1 MSRCRKGRDG
11 ENDRHRRG
19 VDSRPAALELQQTYE
34 PIGGEMT
41 LRTIGGSAIKQITWQ
56 KWRTTITGGGWL
68 PFGLSSLDYSA
79 QMAVACIVPRGV
91 VCSGLSATL
100 PAARRS
106 DTGYVPWGVALM
118 ADQTTQITAA
128 TMAGNVA
135 TLDAV
140 AGAIGY
146 HAMYPLSCSATSA
159 GRRNRACVRRPLM
172 AGRSSPRRRNRA
184 SDL

>member
-1 MSRCRKGRDG
+1 MKTIVIG
-11 ENDRHRRG
+11 G
-19 VDSRPAALELQQTYE
+19 VSIPDLAALELQQTYE

-106 DTGYVPWGVALM
+106 DTGYVPWGVALL
-118 ADQTTQITAA
+118 ADQTTQVTAA

-146 HAMYPLSCSATSA
+146 QAMYYPLLQCYVSRPKEQ
-159 GRRNRACVRRPLM
+159 GVRET
-172 AGRSSPRRRNRA
+172 A
-184 SDL
+184 SYGWSIVAEEA

>member
-1 MSRCRKGRDG
+1 MKALIIG
-11 ENDRHRRG
+11 G
-19 VDSRPAALELQQTYE
+19 VSIPDLAALELQQTYE

-146 HAMYPLSCSATSA
+146 HAMYYPLLQCYVSRPKEQ
-159 GRRNRACVRRPLM
+159 GVRET
-172 AGRSSPRRRNRA
+172 A
-184 SDL
+184 SYGWSIVAEEA

>member
-1 MSRCRKGRDG
+1 MKTIVIG
-11 ENDRHRRG
+11 G
-19 VDSRPAALELQQTYE
+19 VSIPDLAALELQQTYE

-106 DTGYVPWGVALM
+106 DTGYLPWGVALLS
-118 ADQTTQITAA
+118 DQTTQITAA

-146 HAMYPLSCSATSA
+146 QAMYYPLLQCYVSRPKEQ
-159 GRRNRACVRRPLM
+159 GVRET
-172 AGRSSPRRRNRA
+172 A
-184 SDL
+184 SYGWSIVAEEA

>member
-1 MSRCRKGRDG
+1 MKTID
-11 ENDRHRRG
+11 HRRG

-41 LRTIGGSAIKQITWQ
+41 LRTIGGSAIGKSHGRSGARRLPAADGCRLACRRSITLRRWP
-56 KWRTTITGGGWL
+56 WRASCRVLYCAPGC
-68 PFGLSSLDYSA
+68 P
-79 QMAVACIVPRGV
+79 
-91 VCSGLSATL
+91 ATL

-146 HAMYPLSCSATSA
+146 RHVLPSPAVLRQPAEGA
-159 GRRNRACVRRPLM
+159 GRA
-172 AGRSSPRRRNRA
+172 
-184 SDL
+184 

>member
-1 MSRCRKGRDG
+1 MKTIVIG
-11 ENDRHRRG
+11 G
-19 VDSRPAALELQQTYE
+19 VSIPDLAALELQQTYE

-146 HAMYPLSCSATSA
+146 QAMYYPLLQCYVSRPKEQ
-159 GRRNRACVRRPLM
+159 GVRET
-172 AGRSSPRRRNRA
+172 A
-184 SDL
+184 SYGWSIVAEEA

>member
-1 MSRCRKGRDG
+1 MSRCRKGETVKTIVIG
-11 ENDRHRRG
+11 G
-19 VDSRPAALELQQTYE
+19 VSIPDLAALELQQTYE

-146 HAMYPLSCSATSA
+146 HAMYYPPAVLRQPAEGT
-159 GRRNRACVRRPLM
+159 GRA
-172 AGRSSPRRRNRA
+172 
-184 SDL
+184 